1 MLWEGVRLTLSRRC
15 VRKQERKSDMTGS
28 MYAAVSGLKAHM
40 SALNVIG
47 NNVSNVNTYGYK
59 TTRYTFNEAL
69 YTTQIS
75 GSNGTET
82 IGGRNPA
89 QVGFGASV
97 GTIDLD
103 MSTKNYTPTAN
114 QLDTMIDGDGFFIV
128 GDKVVGAEDSSSIGL
143 EDTTVLQGMNLS
155 RLGNFNIDPNGF
167 LVDGNGSVVWGFLTT
182 QAADAY
188 YLSGENAG
196 QSATLT
202 GEGNSATPPNGAK
215 RLTDMTA
222 AEFKELNTVRK
233 KAGLPELI
241 NPEYRYKQ
249 YKEGETPPVGVTKD
263 TEGFEL
269 DKNGNRQQFI
279 KNASV
284 ASSSALSALRM
295 PLIKT
300 VTKTTTA
307 AGQNGA
313 ETSTSTTTITT
324 AWPDGSLK
332 DAGVIGTAPPVTEEG
347 TTTTTT
353 YARLEPDNVTIDGK
367 TGAVRVM
374 DSDGNLFTV
383 GYIAI
388 AKVTN
393 PNGVTHVD
401 GRYYQ
406 ALDGAGEIRVTS
418 VGGVVAGT
426 ETSGDTSLLTGGL
439 ESSGTDLA
447 TEITNMITIQ
457 RGYQANTR
465 IVTVTDSML
474 EELVNMKR

>member
-1 MLWEGVRLTLSRRC
+1 
-15 VRKQERKSDMTGS
+15 MTGS

-69 YTTQIS
+69 YTTRIS

-89 QVGFGASV
+89 QIGFGASI

-128 GDKVVGAEDSSSIGL
+128 GDKVVGVENSSSISL
-143 EDTTVLQGMNLS
+143 EDKTVLQGMNLS

-182 QAADAY
+182 QAAEAY
-188 YLSGENAG
+188 YVSGENVG
-196 QSATLT
+196 QSAALT
-202 GEGNSATPPNGAK
+202 GEGDSRTVPDGAK
-215 RLTDMTA
+215 LLTNMTA
-222 AEFKELNTVRK
+222 AELKELNTVRK
-233 KAGLPELI
+233 KAELPELI
-241 NPEYRYKQ
+241 NPEYRYVQ
-249 YKEGETPPVGVTKD
+249 YSEDEIPEGATVDSDGYL
-263 TEGFEL
+263 L
-269 DKNGNRQQFI
+269 DKNGNRQQFL

-284 ASSSALSALRM
+284 ASAAALSALRM
-295 PLIKT
+295 PLVKT
-300 VTKTTTA
+300 VTTTTTE
-307 AGQNGA
+307 GET
-313 ETSTSTTTITT
+313 ETSTSTILT
-324 AWPDGSLK
+324 AWPDGSLE
-332 DAGVIGTAPPVTEEG
+332 DAGEIGTTTETDG
-347 TTTTTT
+347 NTTTTTS
-353 YARLEPDNVTIDGK
+353 YERLEPDNVTIDGK

-383 GYIAI
+383 GYVAI

-447 TEITNMITIQ
+447 TEITNMITVQ

>member
-1 MLWEGVRLTLSRRC
+1 
-15 VRKQERKSDMTGS
+15 MTGS

-182 QAADAY
+182 QAAEAY
-188 YLSGENAG
+188 YISGDNAG
-196 QSATLT
+196 QSAAVT
-202 GEGNSATPPNGAK
+202 GEGDSRTVPEGAK
-215 RLTDMTA
+215 LLTNMTA
-222 AEFKELNTVRK
+222 AELKELNTVRK
-233 KAGLPELI
+233 KAELPELI
-241 NPEYRYKQ
+241 NPEYRYVQ
-249 YKEGETPPVGVTKD
+249 YTNTEQLPPGVTVND
-263 TEGFEL
+263 LDSEGYLL
-269 DKNGNRQQFI
+269 DKNGNRQQLV

-284 ASSSALSALRM
+284 ATAGALSALRM
-295 PLIKT
+295 PLVKT
-300 VTKTTTA
+300 VTVTSTDTGTGTGTGGQTTT
-307 AGQNGA
+307 
-313 ETSTSTTTITT
+313 TSSTTITT

-332 DAGVIGTAPPVTEEG
+332 DAGEIGTQTATSDNS
-347 TTTTTT
+347 TTTTT

-406 ALDGAGEIRVTS
+406 AQDGAGTMRVTS
-418 VGGVVAGT
+418 IGGAVAGT
-426 ETSGDTSLLTGGL
+426 ETAGDTALLTGGL

-447 TEITNMITIQ
+447 TEITNMITVQ